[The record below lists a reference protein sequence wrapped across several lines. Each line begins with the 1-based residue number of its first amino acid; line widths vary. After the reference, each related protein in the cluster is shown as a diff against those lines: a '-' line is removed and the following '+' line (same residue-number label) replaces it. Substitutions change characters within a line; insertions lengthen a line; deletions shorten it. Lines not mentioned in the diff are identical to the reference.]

1 MVTLRRDDTP
11 SGCYAKGKAMKHTV
25 RIIGFLVFGVLATSC
40 NKPTD
45 EDSKAQSDQPGTA
58 AMQREKAI
66 TATKEAAQSVRV
78 YAYAERDEF
87 IDAAN
92 RELSDIQA
100 DAEARLEVV
109 SDRWAAAKVQLD
121 RAEAA
126 TEDSWEDVQSRYRAA
141 RSDLKRS
148 FDDARQWL
156 SERIEP

>member
-1 MVTLRRDDTP
+1 
-11 SGCYAKGKAMKHTV
+11 MKQRI
-25 RIIGFLVFGVLATSC
+25 RIIGFLVVGVLATSC

-45 EDSKAQSDQPGTA
+45 EDSKAQLDRPGTA
-58 AMQREKAI
+58 ATQREKAM
-66 TATKEAAQSVRV
+66 TATKEAAQSVQV

-100 DAEARLEVV
+100 EMERLHRVIARSSGTARADAEAKLELV
-109 SDRWAAAKVQLD
+109 SDRWAAAKAQVD

-126 TEDSWEDVQSRYRAA
+126 TEDGWEDVQIRYRTA
-141 RSDLKRS
+141 RSDLKSS